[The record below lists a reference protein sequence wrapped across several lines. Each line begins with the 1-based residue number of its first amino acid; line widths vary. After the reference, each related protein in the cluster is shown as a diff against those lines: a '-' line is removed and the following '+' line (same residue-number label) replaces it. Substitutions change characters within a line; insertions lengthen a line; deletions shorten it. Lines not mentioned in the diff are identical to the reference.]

1 MESEDEVRDS
11 MISQINEH
19 LDLLNNEKLATV
31 MFFLNRLESE
41 SEDDSSEDEEDS
53 SEDSSDEEFAEP
65 TLDPNSEEYQQLVA
79 KLSNIAL
86 PPLN

>member
-11 MISQINEH
+11 MISQINGH
-19 LDLLNNEKLATV
+19 LDLLNNENLATV
-31 MFFLNRLESE
+31 ILFLNNLESE
-41 SEDDSSEDEEDS
+41 EDSSEDDEDS

-65 TLDPNSEEYQQLVA
+65 ALDPNSEEYQQLVA